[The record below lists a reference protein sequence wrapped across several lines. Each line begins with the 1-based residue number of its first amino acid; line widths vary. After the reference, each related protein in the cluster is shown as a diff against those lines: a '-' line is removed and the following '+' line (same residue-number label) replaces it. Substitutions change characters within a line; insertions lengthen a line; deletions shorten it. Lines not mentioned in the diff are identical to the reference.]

1 MGKKTSVPMR
11 EEVEPE
17 PETEVFLSVAG
28 RKISIGYLIVK
39 SSDVAYFGEVS
50 EDLLETLYATR
61 KQVLEE
67 MTDLA
72 HEAYSELVNQ
82 GLSVIVRVSTSL
94 SSPKAAELLQLRLQ
108 LAALEGLIENLHREL
123 TKYGVSPK

>member
-1 MGKKTSVPMR
+1 MR